1 MSFLGSLAKGFI
13 RSAVNQVGRDG
24 GKVVSNNVYGNSHST
39 PINSFGNVSHENI
52 EENTSLLKE
61 KEYPLIKI
69 IYAIILSVFVPIIG
83 SFIVL
88 YRAFVNLKAKQM
100 TMYKLENQGVYS
112 SDRRFTNGQRY
123 EGNKTVKVPIK
134 VDITEK
140 EKKVKTFKGISYL
153 IVSIGVLIMYFT
165 LYKNGEFEKGNE
177 KSIESEIIKPNNFT
191 DVIYKIPESEYKYSV
206 KITSI
211 ETKTIKNAFSIKE
224 DKYSVETKKDGY
236 KLMLNISITN
246 LYDKEMQ
253 NIPFPYSFCITSKN
267 QEFFSNNTIRR
278 KRIGEIIIPKIIDE
292 KQHKIKLINSR
303 DYVQDIVSLNFKPN
317 ETKIF
322 KLEYEN
328 PILNEVK
335 NLILVDFELKEN
347 KDDNMQYE
355 IKGLIIDTE
364 NKKIIGEQK
373 F

>member
-24 GKVVSNNVYGNSHST
+24 GKVISNNVYGNSHST
-39 PINSFGNVSHENI
+39 PINSFGNVSQENSNLI
-52 EENTSLLKE
+52 KE

-69 IYAIILSVFVPIIG
+69 IYAIILSVFIPVIG

-88 YRAFVNLKAKQM
+88 YRALVNLKATQM
-100 TMYKLENQGVYS
+100 TMYELKNQGVYS
-112 SDRRFTNGQRY
+112 PDRRFTNGQRY
-123 EGNKTVKVPIK
+123 EGSKTVKIPVKI
-134 VDITEK
+134 DITEK

-153 IVSIGVLIMYFT
+153 IIAIGVLIMYFVF
-165 LYKNGEFEKGNE
+165 YKNKDFH
-177 KSIESEIIKPNNFT
+177 KSIEKSAENQIEKPIEFT
-191 DVIYKIPESEYKYSV
+191 DFIYNIPESEYKYSI
-206 KITSI
+206 KITNI
-211 ETKTIKNAFSIKE
+211 ETKNVENAFSIKD

-246 LYDKEMQ
+246 PYNKEMQ

-278 KRIGEIIIPKIIDE
+278 KRIGDIIVPKIFDE
-292 KQHKIKLINSR
+292 KQRKIKLMNSR

-317 ETKIF
+317 ETKNF
-322 KLEYEN
+322 KLEYES

-335 NLILVDFELKEN
+335 KLILVDFELKEN
-347 KDDNMQYE
+347 NVDKMENE